1 MTNAIERN
9 RKLGAC
15 LAAVI
20 SVSLFSVVNASAA
33 DPVANTVRVMS
44 GRFEQNEMLL
54 ERLYGGFIK
63 VKTLGGIPKGDADE
77 LEALEKEF
85 YAAYD
90 SGDKGQARRLLH
102 CAFALVTG
110 VKWTEREEFRRSLIV
125 RTNMTVFD
133 PDFPFIA
140 RLEQLYPS
148 QFKPST
154 PLKLRVLL
162 FSPTS
167 RQARKPVK
175 ELGKFEYIPHDLIDR
190 PYAFAVELNDVRDG
204 SWALGIEIVEG
215 EQRLRRIRLPVRLVS
230 DLAKTRKEI
239 EQRLD
244 AVAGYDNVKASIRY
258 PFELTREINLGRREP
273 RKYNFVAGIENSLKL
288 LSAIEQGRDPLTGGV
303 GDQKRHYLLDE
314 ANEILPYRI
323 YVPKKYDGKTAFPLI
338 VALHGGGGD
347 ENTMLGRPKMR
358 QLAEEHGYIVVAPS
372 GYAPY
377 GGYGKPFEE
386 DRNPSLAR
394 MTRLSEMDV
403 MKTLELMRAE
413 YNIDNDRV
421 YLMGHSMGG
430 NGTWR
435 LGAKYAENWTA
446 LAPIASGQA
455 TPEGFV
461 HAKVARGNAVLGL
474 RKPYDFDAIKHI
486 PVLVSHG
493 VLDPRAPVEN
503 ARAMVAKMKELG
515 MTYEYFEKADGTHAM
530 VAPSLAKVFVFF
542 NKHTGRDPDARWD
555 RTFIGWSALL
565 RLQSRLAWG
574 NSLLVIS
581 M

>member
-1 MTNAIERN
+1 VCMGKDVSVMTNAIEQSG
-9 RKLGAC
+9 KFGAW

-20 SVSLFSVVNASAA
+20 SVSLFSAANALAA
-33 DPVANTVRVMS
+33 DPVANTIRVMR

-54 ERLYGGFIK
+54 ERLYGGFLK
-63 VKTLGGIPKGDADE
+63 VKTLGGIPKGAADE
-77 LEALEKEF
+77 IEAVEKEF

-102 CAFALVTG
+102 RAFSLASG
-110 VKWTEREEFRRSLIV
+110 VKWTPREEFRRSLMV

-133 PDFPFIA
+133 PEFPFIA

-154 PLKLRVLL
+154 PLKLRVAL
-162 FSPTS
+162 FNPASP
-167 RQARKPVK
+167 RARKPAK
-175 ELGKFEYIPHDLIDR
+175 ELGMFEHIPQDLIDQ
-190 PYAFAVELNDVRDG
+190 PYAFAVELSDVTDG
-204 SWALGIEIVEG
+204 SWSLGIEVLEG
-215 EQRLRRIRLPVRLVS
+215 NQSLRRIRLPIRLVS
-230 DLAKTRKEI
+230 DLARTRKEI
-239 EQRLD
+239 ERRLD
-244 AVAGYDNVKASIRY
+244 AVSRYDNVKASIRH
-258 PFELTREINLGRREP
+258 PFELSREVNLGRRQP
-273 RKYNFVAGIENSLKL
+273 RKYSFVAGIENSLKL
-288 LSAIEQGRDPLTGGV
+288 LSAIEQGRDPLTGAV
-303 GDQKRHYLLDE
+303 GDKRRHYLLDE

-323 YVPKKYDGKTAFPLI
+323 YVPKKYDGKTALPLI

-347 ENTMLGRPKMR
+347 ENTLLGRPQMR
-358 QLAEEHGYIVVAPS
+358 QLAEKHGYIVVAPS

-377 GGYGKPFEE
+377 GGYGKPFDE
-386 DRNPSLAR
+386 DRSPLLAR
-394 MTRLSEMDV
+394 MTRLSELDV
-403 MKTLELMRAE
+403 MKTLELMRSE

-461 HAKVARGNAVLGL
+461 HAKVAGGDAVLGV

-486 PVLVSHG
+486 PVLVCHG
-493 VLDPRAPVEN
+493 VLDPRAPIEN

-515 MTYEYFEKADGTHAM
+515 MTYEYFEKTDGTHAM
-530 VAPSLAKVFVFF
+530 VVPSLAKVFAFF
-542 NKHTGRDPDARWD
+542 NKHQRIPGKR
-555 RTFIGWSALL
+555 
-565 RLQSRLAWG
+565 
-574 NSLLVIS
+574 
-581 M
+581 

>member
-1 MTNAIERN
+1 MKANERSG
-9 RKLGAC
+9 KLGVRLAVMMSVILFIAVNA
-15 LAAVI
+15 LAAG
-20 SVSLFSVVNASAA
+20 
-33 DPVANTVRVMS
+33 PVANTVRVMS
-44 GRFEQNEMLL
+44 ARFEQNEMLL
-54 ERLYGGFIK
+54 ERLYGGFLK
-63 VKTLGGIPKGDADE
+63 VKTLGGIPKGAADE
-77 LEALEKEF
+77 LEAVEKEF

-102 CAFALVTG
+102 RAFALATG

-154 PLKLRVLL
+154 PLKLRAAL
-162 FSPTS
+162 FNPASP
-167 RQARKPVK
+167 RARKPVK
-175 ELGKFEYIPHDLIDR
+175 ELGMFEYIPRDMVDQ
-190 PYAFAVELNDVRDG
+190 PYAFAVELSDVRDG
-204 SWALGIEIVEG
+204 SWSLGIEVVEG
-215 EQRLRRIRLPVRLVS
+215 DQSLRRIRLPIRLIS

-239 EQRLD
+239 ERRLD
-244 AVAGYDNVKASIRY
+244 AVSGYDNVKASIRY
-258 PFELTREINLGRREP
+258 PFELSREVNLGQREP

-288 LSAIEQGRDPLTGGV
+288 LSAIEQGRDPLSGAV
-303 GDQKRHYLLDE
+303 GDQRRHYLLDE

-323 YVPKKYDGKTAFPLI
+323 YVPKKYDGKKALPLV

-347 ENTMLGRPKMR
+347 ENTLLGRPLMR
-358 QLAEEHGYIVVAPS
+358 ELAEKHGYIVLAPS

-377 GGYGKPFEE
+377 GGYGKPFDEE
-386 DRNPSLAR
+386 RNPLLAR
-394 MTRLSEMDV
+394 MTRLSELDV
-403 MKTLELMRAE
+403 VKTLELMRSE
-413 YNIDNDRV
+413 YKIDNDRV

-435 LGAKYAENWTA
+435 LGAKYAENWAA

-461 HAKVARGNAVLGL
+461 HAKVASGDAFLGV
-474 RKPYDFDAIKHI
+474 RKPYDFEAIKHV
-486 PVLVSHG
+486 PVLVCHG
-493 VLDPRAPVEN
+493 VLDPRARIEN

-530 VAPSLAKVFVFF
+530 VAPSLSKVFVFF
-542 NKHTGRDPDARWD
+542 NKHRR
-555 RTFIGWSALL
+555 
-565 RLQSRLAWG
+565 
-574 NSLLVIS
+574 IS
-581 M
+581 GKR